1 MLIWCNK
8 QQKKAPVKS
17 VEAENYEVEESA
29 EAEEDIDVTDEVAEL
44 PEVDVTSSVVRRT
57 KKAKS

>member
-44 PEVDVTSSVVRRT
+44 PEVDITSSVVRRT